1 MGLQVEE
8 ISHWICLRGAGKP
21 DVAEHK
27 REEQSCPECC
37 PEQDGRPELPLR
49 CLVVEEERANDD
61 SPEPPRRAMM
71 CSVFSLILSQ
81 PMTARS
87 LSPPIATMPAIPITI
102 SHPSMFDW
110 VRRLRSDT
118 LR

>member
-8 ISHWICLRGAGKP
+8 ISHWTCLRGAGKP

-49 CLVVEEERANDD
+49 CLVVEEERADDD
-61 SPEPPRRAMM
+61 SPEPSEKRDDVQRPLAYP
-71 CSVFSLILSQ
+71 V
-81 PMTARS
+81 
-87 LSPPIATMPAIPITI
+87 PAHY
-102 SHPSMFDW
+102 SEELVDAH
-110 VRRLRSDT
+110 RSDARNPDHHHPP
-118 LR
+118 LDGGLGEK

>member
-8 ISHWICLRGAGKP
+8 ISHWTRLRGAGKP
-21 DVAEHK
+21 AVAEHK

-37 PEQDGRPELPLR
+37 PEQDGRPELFDVLWWKRNAPTMIPQ
-49 CLVVEEERANDD
+49 N
-61 SPEPPRRAMM
+61 PPRRAMM
-71 CSVFSLILSQ
+71 CSVLSLILSQ

-110 VRRLRSDT
+110 VRRLTSDT

>member
-8 ISHWICLRGAGKP
+8 ISHWTCLRGAGKP

-61 SPEPPRRAMM
+61 SPEPSEEGDDVQCLLAYPVPAHECEELVAAHRNYARDPYHHLL
-71 CSVFSLILSQ
+71 SL
-81 PMTARS
+81 
-87 LSPPIATMPAIPITI
+87 
-102 SHPSMFDW
+102 D
-110 VRRLRSDT
+110 V
-118 LR
+118 

>member
-8 ISHWICLRGAGKP
+8 ISHWTCLRGAGKP

-61 SPEPPRRAMM
+61 SPEPYEEGDDVQCLLAYLVPAHDCQELVDAHR
-71 CSVFSLILSQ
+71 CD
-81 PMTARS
+81 ARN
-87 LSPPIATMPAIPITI
+87 PGRH
-102 SHPSMFDW
+102 HPSLDE
-110 VRRLRSDT
+110 RLGEKVE
-118 LR
+118 

>member
-8 ISHWICLRGAGKP
+8 ISHWTCLRGAGKP

-27 REEQSCPECC
+27 REEQSRPECC

-61 SPEPPRRAMM
+61 SPEPSEEGDDVQCLLA
-71 CSVFSLILSQ
+71 
-81 PMTARS
+81 
-87 LSPPIATMPAIPITI
+87 
-102 SHPSMFDW
+102 
-110 VRRLRSDT
+110 
-118 LR
+118 